1 LKFLFVYAWGWL
13 ADASVCAHQQLGH
26 QEQLD
31 QQQNDRSTPTRW
43 NQSGQERSAPL
54 KIIAIWCLQDNS
66 RSINLRCI
74 IITTQHLYNSVRVG
88 VKPLG
93 SQAK

>member
-43 NQSGQERSAPL
+43 NQSGQERIGSTEDTPSPSASSPSGAFRIIVEASIFDASSSPL
-54 KIIAIWCLQDNS
+54 NTS
-66 RSINLRCI
+66 
-74 IITTQHLYNSVRVG
+74 TTV
-88 VKPLG
+88 
-93 SQAK
+93 